1 MTVVS
6 TNSIIPQVEIVTPYS
21 RNYEKSFEESKDL
34 IFSSC
39 GNVIRYTSEELIAR
53 YQCNDKAYYLE
64 PRDSLNNFVKRI
76 TVSTAKAISFWV
88 PYYMRESSVIR
99 VEQPKRESIVYYED
113 NVGVLHKI
121 IQGDISHFLLKQP
134 KLTVSPEG
142 MLIFYT
148 KDEVLATLDCEHYC
162 WLHSQELCMEG
173 RSIEIIKAYDNFCRI
188 LVFDRANI
196 AHNFKLT
203 FDFDFIAKPMIH
215 PEIVECKS

>member
-1 MTVVS
+1 MARYEGKS
-6 TNSIIPQVEIVTPYS
+6 IPQVEMVTRYS
-21 RNYEKSFEESKDL
+21 RNYEKSFEASKDL

-39 GNVIRYTSEELIAR
+39 GNVTRYQDEELIVR
-53 YQCNDKAYYLE
+53 YQCDGKAYYLE
-64 PRDSLNNFVKRI
+64 PFDYLNHFIKKI
-76 TVSTAKAISFWV
+76 TVSTAKAISFLV
-88 PYYMRESSVIR
+88 PYYMGESAGIR

-162 WLHSQELCMEG
+162 WLHSQELHMEG
-173 RSIEIIKAYDNFCRI
+173 RTIEIIKAYDNFCRI

-196 AHNFKLT
+196 AHNFRLT

-215 PEIVECKS
+215 PEVVAYKS